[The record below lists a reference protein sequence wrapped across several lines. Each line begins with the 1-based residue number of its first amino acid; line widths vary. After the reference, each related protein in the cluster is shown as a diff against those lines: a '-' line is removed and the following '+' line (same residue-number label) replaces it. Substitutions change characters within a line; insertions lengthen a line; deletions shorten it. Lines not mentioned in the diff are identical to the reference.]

1 MKQDGRHR
9 DEWKLTP
16 DIKTGFTVPEN
27 YFRDIES
34 NVIMRLKEDKL
45 PKNHGFI
52 TPKKYFEKLDNHII
66 EKTKTKKG
74 KLMTLNRIKIKFI
87 SVAASIALLLFFGFV
102 GIFLSIMLLFFRIY
116 KKAKKVQDFEKYLI
130 FYLLVNLVKSDSF
143 LYHQSFSFYMFLFH
157 ITTESFLDFKKNKS
171 FEVRY

>member
-52 TPKKYFEKLDNHII
+52 TPKKYFEKL
-66 EKTKTKKG
+66 
-74 KLMTLNRIKIKFI
+74 F
-87 SVAASIALLLFFGFV
+87 
-102 GIFLSIMLLFFRIY
+102 
-116 KKAKKVQDFEKYLI
+116 
-130 FYLLVNLVKSDSF
+130 
-143 LYHQSFSFYMFLFH
+143 
-157 ITTESFLDFKKNKS
+157 ITTPSELKDNKLS
-171 FEVRY
+171 SLEFSP

>member
-87 SVAASIALLLFFGFV
+87 SVAASIALLLFFGSNFISNTNTELTSEEIISWLDTNINSIPNDELAFALTELNTNDINPYLV
-102 GIFLSIMLLFFRIY
+102 IKNDDIVESLLNSNDMDFLIEDINT
-116 KKAKKVQDFEKYLI
+116 K
-130 FYLLVNLVKSDSF
+130 
-143 LYHQSFSFYMFLFH
+143 
-157 ITTESFLDFKKNKS
+157 
-171 FEVRY
+171 